1 MDDKKI
7 KNIISGY
14 IKIPADDINAQTMID
29 RSAVANSILLH
40 RMYASLQKEGVV
52 IDNYPDIKTYG
63 SLLERLTGKRVPH
76 VAAKSQLTALNSDEG
91 NDANTSATVG
101 IDIEDI
107 SSMPHANDFRE
118 DEFYTMNFSSSE
130 IAYCILQPNS
140 LASFA
145 GLFAAKEAIVKADNV
160 YKNRPFNTIIV
171 EHLSSGKPSHP
182 HFQLSI
188 SHSSTAAVGI
198 AISKSLSQNMIMP
211 LNTTPIE
218 NNTKKF
224 FFLYVLCFVAIVVS
238 AVTIV
243 FCFFYK

>member
-1 MDDKKI
+1 MDDEKI

-14 IKIPADDINAQTMID
+14 IKKPADDINAQTIID

-63 SLLERLTGKRVPH
+63 NLLERLTGERVPH
-76 VAAKSQLTALNSDEG
+76 VEAISQLTDFNSNED
-91 NDANTSATVG
+91 NAANTSATVG

-107 SSMPHANDFRE
+107 ASMPPANDFRE
-118 DEFYTMNFSSSE
+118 EEFYTMNFSSSE

-145 GLFAAKEAIVKADNV
+145 GLFAAKEAIVKADNA
-160 YKNRPFNTIIV
+160 YKNKLFNTIIV
-171 EHLSSGKPSHP
+171 DHLSCGKPAHP

-198 AISKSLSQNMIMP
+198 AISKSPSQNMLMP
-211 LNTTPIE
+211 FNTTQIE

-224 FFLYVLCFVAIVVS
+224 FFLYVLCFVAIVLS
-238 AVTIV
+238 AVAIV